1 MLLVRFGWARGPG
14 VLELWAV
21 WVGVGVGLVA
31 VGLVS
36 GGGGGDVCVVET
48 MSGKRITSCCITI
61 KMLRAKT

>member
-1 MLLVRFGWARGPG
+1 MRFGWARGLG

-31 VGLVS
+31 VGVVS
-36 GGGGGDVCVVET
+36 GGGGGGDVCVVET

-61 KMLRAKT
+61 KMLRTKT